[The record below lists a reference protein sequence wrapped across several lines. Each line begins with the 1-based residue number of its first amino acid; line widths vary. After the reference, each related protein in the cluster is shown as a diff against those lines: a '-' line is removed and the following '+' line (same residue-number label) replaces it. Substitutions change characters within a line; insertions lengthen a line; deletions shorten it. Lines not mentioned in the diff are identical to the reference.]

1 MEKKIYILAQIYDE
15 DGGSF
20 CKVFKELAKLAY
32 KQGYKVTV
40 LCGLSSKKQKLYE
53 RLPYAE
59 IIRFPVPNK
68 LPFLGLIIRGIF
80 LANRIKKYFKK
91 NKVSQSDKILANG
104 ETALG
109 VLNQKYIWRTS
120 DQPAFTFL
128 KNLENAKEH
137 SSLIS
142 RLARA
147 VHLSIH
153 YFIEKLCIKN
163 ARAII
168 FASQKSR
175 QLFTQY
181 YDAEKKAYFIPRSG
195 VAVKELKKGDKKIFT
210 TGRKLLFVSSNAEK
224 IRKGVTYL
232 EKILPELFAKFKEL
246 KLIHVGDKFEWNVP
260 EWCKERIISVG
271 RVPWSRMKDYYKTAD
286 IFVSCSLH
294 EGFPN
299 ALLEAMAAGTPI
311 VTSDIEGIEEYIR
324 HGKEGLIFRRGD
336 TKELRECIEYLLKNP
351 SIRKQM
357 AEKAFARARTLDYSI
372 YAKKLL
378 YFIEKIYENEKDSQI
393 HINLLE
399 RNKSI

>member
-1 MEKKIYILAQIYDE
+1 MKKIYLI
-15 DGGSF
+15 
-20 CKVFKELAKLAY
+20 CKVFNENSGSYAGFFEEFAKYAS
-32 KQGYKVTV
+32 KKGYKVII
-40 LCGLSSKKQKLYE
+40 LCGRTSKKVPSFEKKH
-53 RLPYAE
+53 YAE
-59 IIRFPVPNK
+59 IYRFDCFAPK
-68 LPFLGLIIRGIF
+68 IPFIGQNLSYIILGWHVSR
-80 LANRIKKYFKK
+80 YFKK
-91 NKVSQSDKILANG
+91 NPALAGDIIIANALG
-104 ETALG
+104 ALG
-109 VLNQKYIWRTS
+109 VLKQRYVLRIN
-120 DQPAFTFL
+120 QPAQVFL
-128 KNLENAKEH
+128 RNMKIAKNY
-137 SSLIS
+137 SSLVS
-142 RLARA
+142 RFARK
-147 VHLSIH
+147 IH
-153 YFIEKLCIKN
+153 YAIIQARLEALCVKN
-163 ARAII
+163 AAAFLFPSRKTQKLI
-168 FASQKSR
+168 FANYGKI
-175 QLFTQY
+175 LAPF
-181 YDAEKKAYFIPRSG
+181 FVPCSG
-195 VAVKELKKGDKKIFT
+195 VKFNELQQNKKLPIKGI
-210 TGRKLLFVSSNAEK
+210 KLLFVSAGNKER
-224 IRKGVTYL
+224 IRKGVIYL
-232 EKILPELFAKFKEL
+232 EQILPELFAKFKEL

>member
-1 MEKKIYILAQIYDE
+1 
-15 DGGSF
+15 
-20 CKVFKELAKLAY
+20 
-32 KQGYKVTV
+32 
-40 LCGLSSKKQKLYE
+40 
-53 RLPYAE
+53 
-59 IIRFPVPNK
+59 
-68 LPFLGLIIRGIF
+68 
-80 LANRIKKYFKK
+80 
-91 NKVSQSDKILANG
+91 
-104 ETALG
+104 
-109 VLNQKYIWRTS
+109 
-120 DQPAFTFL
+120 
-128 KNLENAKEH
+128 
-137 SSLIS
+137 
-142 RLARA
+142 
-147 VHLSIH
+147 
-153 YFIEKLCIKN
+153 
-163 ARAII
+163 
-168 FASQKSR
+168 
-175 QLFTQY
+175 
-181 YDAEKKAYFIPRSG
+181 
-195 VAVKELKKGDKKIFT
+195 
-210 TGRKLLFVSSNAEK
+210 
-224 IRKGVTYL
+224 
-232 EKILPELFAKFKEL
+232 ILPELFAKFKEL